1 MFSLTRRAT
10 GAIAAATAALTL
22 AACSGGSSPAPNTPA
37 AEGPDVFVKTPTTLA
52 GPDDAV
58 LLPTGATDAD
68 YEGELAIV
76 IGRRALED
84 ALAHV
89 GGYTILNDVSDRAWQ
104 RRQSQWALG
113 KCSDGSHRSARG
125 SPRPTPPPTR
135 GRARRGRPRRCRH
148 GVAVDVAGDALAGSG
163 AAFGD
168 AAQIWD
174 ALR

>member
-1 MFSLTRRAT
+1 M
-10 GAIAAATAALTL
+10 
-22 AACSGGSSPAPNTPA
+22 
-37 AEGPDVFVKTPTTLA
+37 KTPTTLA

-148 GVAVDVAGDALAGSG
+148 GVAVDVAGAALAGGYLAPRLSG
-163 AAFGD
+163 APF
-168 AAQIWD
+168 AARVKSGHD
-174 ALR
+174 RAGLTLATTADFPSPAAAGATVGGPTVPAPTES